1 MDQLAIDIH
10 SNKLLDWLI
19 SRRHGQNDWIKKST
33 DIREKI
39 KHAILD
45 MPENERILELLRGGS
60 INYFHCKEIVDILKE
75 TEKDSKNVF
84 GFYSSQRMK
93 DWQEIVDLYSK
104 NNVYLAESA
113 QILQRLVQ
121 YEIPA
126 LRRSNQK
133 AENQIKEAQKR
144 ETDAAKQAEDARNA
158 YHRELKRFNIKGDKV
173 KKELLDLA
181 KDLPAKFNSLA
192 KESSQFLKA
201 IEYFESLQQ
210 YNEVGD
216 VQKMDL
222 LKKLAEKGADFT
234 VYEWKNGK
242 EPTEIK
248 RIDLDEDEK
257 ELDDDEIDFGDDI
270 DFGGDSGEIDYGDGI
285 DIEVVG
291 DDTGIIQDLPQE
303 VDDGIARFEN
313 AFSIFE
319 HQEVFQI
326 LQGNVEE
333 LLVFLQFRIQ
343 DEDASDPAQV
353 YIASLINKPNDIESV
368 TVEQLIK
375 WKTALEGFR
384 KQVNDPLTRHLAKI
398 RAAPGYVDNL
408 VNQLDQKRKQEG
420 KYKQIERLSNE
431 KQTELVEQ
439 IARDSEAVETL
450 CDSARELQS
459 QVEDAI
465 SELYKGRE
473 VNIVGEISAVLYD

>member
-19 SRRHGQNDWIKKST
+19 SRRHCQNDWIKKSA

-39 KHAILD
+39 KRAILD

-60 INYFHCKEIVDILKE
+60 INFFHCKEIVEILKE

-93 DWQEIVDLYSK
+93 DWQEIVDLYKK
-104 NNVYLAESA
+104 NNVFLAESA

-121 YEIPA
+121 FEIPA
-126 LRRSNQK
+126 LRRGNQR

-144 ETDAAKQAEDARNA
+144 EVDAVKQAEDARNS
-158 YHRELKRFNIKGDKV
+158 YQRELKRFGIKGEKI

-181 KDLPAKFNSLA
+181 KDLPTKFNELA
-192 KESSQFLKA
+192 KEASQFLPA
-201 IEYFESLQQ
+201 AEFFENVQK

-216 VQKMDL
+216 IQKLEL
-222 LKKLAEKGADFT
+222 LKRLGEKGVDFT

-242 EPTEIK
+242 EPKEIK
-248 RIDLDEDEK
+248 RIDFHEDEK
-257 ELDDDEIDFGDDI
+257 EVQDDEIDFGDDI
-270 DFGGDSGEIDYGDGI
+270 DFGDGAGI
-285 DIEVVG
+285 DFGDDINIEVVG
-291 DDTGIIQDLPQE
+291 DESGIQE
-303 VDDGIARFEN
+303 GAAEVVDDGIARFEN

-319 HQEVFQI
+319 HQETFQT
-326 LQGNVEE
+326 LQAEVEQ

-343 DEDASDPAQV
+343 DELASDPAQV
-353 YIASLINKPNDIESV
+353 YISSLMSKPKEIESV
-368 TVEQLIK
+368 TLEQLQK
-375 WKTALEGFR
+375 WKKSLEEFQ
-384 KQVNDPLTRHLAKI
+384 KKLTDPLTRHLAKI
-398 RAAPGYVDNL
+398 RSSPGYVEDL
-408 VNQLDQKRKQEG
+408 VNQLDQKKKHEG
-420 KYKQIERLSNE
+420 KYKQIERLSKE
-431 KQTELVEQ
+431 KQAELVEQ
-439 IARDSEAVETL
+439 ISRDSETMESL
-450 CDSARELQS
+450 CESARELQS
-459 QVEDAI
+459 QIEDAI